1 MKHKLLY
8 YFGSHLVY
16 VVTSHVLEE
25 IVGNH
30 LATGWI
36 AKWALGIMGLNI
48 TPIKSQALADFEAE
62 WTETQQP
69 PAPVT

>member
-48 TPIKSQALADFEAE
+48 TPIKSQTLADFEAE

-69 PAPVT
+69 PTPVT